1 MTKTLFCYRWFETER
16 CWFFLRVTETKKLFG
31 WKDSIKMKIFK
42 VSVFLCSLILP
53 CITVTQSD
61 DRCDE
66 YEVNVS
72 GETEHRDVFRR
83 VKREFVPYKTGK
95 LVARQVSNA
104 LDHLLFFSGYDK
116 RIRPQVRLN
125 HILLCHSNNKCLYW
139 PTEVHPLPSA
149 LNVLI

>member
-1 MTKTLFCYRWFETER
+1 
-16 CWFFLRVTETKKLFG
+16 
-31 WKDSIKMKIFK
+31 MKIFS
-42 VSVFLCSLILP
+42 VSVLLLCSLILP

-116 RIRPQVRLN
+116 RIRPQVRLKQ
-125 HILLCHSNNKCLYW
+125 ILYYTMRLKLVVFILTNGCASSSVRIHKLRISKEMIHL
-139 PTEVHPLPSA
+139 S
-149 LNVLI
+149 